1 MMYIYGS
8 CRLYKYYERNDFSVK
23 KFFGVVIAVVLCIC
37 MMAPAAFAASETD
50 AIVDGLTGLIGSFA
64 SGDTER
70 ILGELNLGELDF
82 GELLGS
88 FIEDEI
94 AADEADPQVKFE
106 QAIQG
111 VQEDM
116 SKKGLDLSWLTTILG
131 EEVDADAITSVFA
144 NFDAANLP
152 DLLTVISEAIGTAGI
167 DMANFDASAL
177 GNFDIE
183 ALLGGADSSVT
194 SDLAT
199 DASTDNSM
207 FTTDLVTGIMDG
219 LKGGLTMLGV
229 DADALLSSMSDNEI
243 INFFANMYL
252 GFLGDVEETTTK
264 APETPDTGDTASVT
278 VALATLC
285 VAVAAA
291 GVCLKKKED

>member
-1 MMYIYGS
+1 M
-8 CRLYKYYERNDFSVK
+8 K
-23 KFFGVVIAVVLCIC
+23 KFFGVVIAVVLCVC

-50 AIVDGLTGLIGSFA
+50 AIVDGLTGLISGFA
-64 SGDTER
+64 SGDTES
-70 ILGELNLGELDF
+70 ILGELNLGELD
-82 GELLGS
+82 LGGMLGT

-116 SKKGLDLSWLTTILG
+116 AGKGIDLSWLTTILG
-131 EEVDADAITSVFA
+131 ESVDAEAVNNVFA
-144 NFDAANLP
+144 DFDPANIP
-152 DLLTVISEAIGTAGI
+152 DLLTVISESIGFAGI

-177 GNFDIE
+177 GNFDI
-183 ALLGGADSSVT
+183 ATLLGG
-194 SDLAT
+194 SDDAKPTGTAT

-207 FTTDLVTGIMDG
+207 FTTDLITGVMDG

-252 GFLGDVEETTTK
+252 GFLGDVPESTTK
-264 APETPDTGDTASVT
+264 APETPDTGDTAD
-278 VALATLC
+278 VAVAALTLC

>member
-1 MMYIYGS
+1 M
-8 CRLYKYYERNDFSVK
+8 K
-23 KFFGVVIAVVLCIC
+23 KFFGVVIAVVLCVC

-50 AIVDGLTGLIGSFA
+50 AIVDGITGLISGFA
-64 SGDTER
+64 SGDTES
-70 ILGELNLGELDF
+70 ILGELNLGELDL
-82 GELLGS
+82 GGMLGS

-116 SKKGLDLSWLTTILG
+116 AGKGIDLSWLTTILG
-131 EEVDADAITSVFA
+131 ESVDAEAINNVFA
-144 NFDAANLP
+144 DFDPANIP
-152 DLLTVISEAIGTAGI
+152 DLLTVISESIGFAGI

-177 GNFDIE
+177 GNFDI
-183 ALLGGADSSVT
+183 ATLLGG
-194 SDLAT
+194 SDDAKPTGTAT

-207 FTTDLVTGIMDG
+207 LTTDLITGVMDG

-252 GFLGDVEETTTK
+252 GFLGDVPESTTK
-264 APETPDTGDTASVT
+264 APETPDTGDTAD
-278 VALATLC
+278 VAVAALTLC

>member
-1 MMYIYGS
+1 M
-8 CRLYKYYERNDFSVK
+8 K
-23 KFFGVVIAVVLCIC
+23 KFFGVVIAVVLCVC

-50 AIVDGLTGLIGSFA
+50 AIVDGLTGLISGFA
-64 SGDTER
+64 SGDTES
-70 ILGELNLGELDF
+70 ILGELNLGELD
-82 GELLGS
+82 LGGMLGT

-106 QAIQG
+106 QALQDVKDESGI
-111 VQEDM
+111 
-116 SKKGLDLSWLTTILG
+116 DLSWLTTILG
-131 EEVDADAITSVFA
+131 ESVDAEAVNNVFA
-144 NFDAANLP
+144 DFDPANIP
-152 DLLTVISEAIGTAGI
+152 DLLTVISESIGFAGI

-177 GNFDIE
+177 GNFDI
-183 ALLGGADSSVT
+183 ATLLGG
-194 SDLAT
+194 SDDAKPTGTAT

-207 FTTDLVTGIMDG
+207 LTTDLITGVMDG

-252 GFLGDVEETTTK
+252 GFLGDVPESTTK
-264 APETPDTGDTASVT
+264 APETPDTGDTAD
-278 VALATLC
+278 VAVAALTLC

>member
-1 MMYIYGS
+1 M
-8 CRLYKYYERNDFSVK
+8 K
-23 KFFGVVIAVVLCIC
+23 KFFGVVIAVVLCVC

-50 AIVDGLTGLIGSFA
+50 AIVDGLTGLISGFA
-64 SGDTER
+64 SGDTES
-70 ILGELNLGELDF
+70 ILGELNLGELD
-82 GELLGS
+82 LGGMLGT

-116 SKKGLDLSWLTTILG
+116 AGKGIDLSWLTTILG
-131 EEVDADAITSVFA
+131 DSVDAEAVNNVFA
-144 NFDAANLP
+144 DFDPANIP
-152 DLLTVISEAIGTAGI
+152 DLLTVISESIGFAGI

-177 GNFDIE
+177 GNFDI
-183 ALLGGADSSVT
+183 ATLLGG
-194 SDLAT
+194 SDDAKPTGTAT

-207 FTTDLVTGIMDG
+207 FTTDLITGVMDG

-252 GFLGDVEETTTK
+252 GFLGDVPESTTK
-264 APETPDTGDTASVT
+264 APETPDTGDTAD
-278 VALATLC
+278 VAVAALTLC

>member
-1 MMYIYGS
+1 M
-8 CRLYKYYERNDFSVK
+8 K
-23 KFFGVVIAVVLCIC
+23 KFFGVVIAVVLCVC

-50 AIVDGLTGLIGSFA
+50 AIVDGLTDIISGFA
-64 SGDTER
+64 SGDTES
-70 ILGELNLGELDF
+70 ILGELNLGDLD
-82 GELLGS
+82 LGGMLGT

-131 EEVDADAITSVFA
+131 EKVDAEAINNVFA
-144 NFDAANLP
+144 DFDPANIP
-152 DLLTVISEAIGTAGI
+152 DLLTVISESIGFAGI

-177 GNFDIE
+177 GNFDIN
-183 ALLGGADSSVT
+183 ALLGG
-194 SDLAT
+194 SDDAKPTGTAT

-207 FTTDLVTGIMDG
+207 LTTDLITGVMDG

-229 DADALLSSMSDNEI
+229 DTDALLSSMSDNEI

-252 GFLGDVEETTTK
+252 GFLGDVPESTTK
-264 APETPDTGDTASVT
+264 APETPDTGDTAD
-278 VALATLC
+278 VAVAALTLC

>member
-1 MMYIYGS
+1 M
-8 CRLYKYYERNDFSVK
+8 K
-23 KFFGVVIAVVLCIC
+23 KFFGVVIAVVLCVC

-50 AIVDGLTGLIGSFA
+50 AIVDGLTGLISGFA
-64 SGDTER
+64 SGDAESV
-70 ILGELNLGELDF
+70 LGELNLGELDL
-82 GELLGS
+82 GGLLGS

-94 AADEADPQVKFE
+94 AADEADPQIKFE

-116 SKKGLDLSWLTTILG
+116 AEKGLDLSWLTTILEG
-131 EEVDADAITSVFA
+131 QVDADAITSVFA
-144 NFDAANLP
+144 DFDPANLP
-152 DLLTVISEAIGTAGI
+152 DLLTVISESIGFAGI

-177 GNFDIE
+177 GNFDIT
-183 ALLGGADSSVT
+183 ALLGGADSSKPT
-194 SDLAT
+194 GTAT
-199 DASTDNSM
+199 DVASGDSSM
-207 FTTDLVTGIMDG
+207 VTTDLITGVMDG

>member
-1 MMYIYGS
+1 M
-8 CRLYKYYERNDFSVK
+8 K
-23 KFFGVVIAVVLCIC
+23 KFFGVVIAVVLCVC

-50 AIVDGLTGLIGSFA
+50 AIVDGLTDIISGFA
-64 SGDTER
+64 SGDTES
-70 ILGELNLGELDF
+70 ILGELNLGDLD
-82 GELLGS
+82 LGGMLGT

-131 EEVDADAITSVFA
+131 EKVDAEAINNVFA
-144 NFDAANLP
+144 DFDPANIP
-152 DLLTVISEAIGTAGI
+152 DLLTVISEPIGFAGI

-177 GNFDIE
+177 GNFDIN
-183 ALLGGADSSVT
+183 ALLGG
-194 SDLAT
+194 SDDAKPTGTAT

-207 FTTDLVTGIMDG
+207 LTTDLITGVMDG

-252 GFLGDVEETTTK
+252 GFLGDVPESTTK
-264 APETPDTGDTASVT
+264 APETPDTGDTAD
-278 VALATLC
+278 VAVAALTLC

>member
-1 MMYIYGS
+1 M
-8 CRLYKYYERNDFSVK
+8 
-23 KFFGVVIAVVLCIC
+23 
-37 MMAPAAFAASETD
+37 
-50 AIVDGLTGLIGSFA
+50 
-64 SGDTER
+64 
-70 ILGELNLGELDF
+70 LGT
-82 GELLGS
+82 

-131 EEVDADAITSVFA
+131 EKVDAEAITNVFA
-144 NFDAANLP
+144 DFDPANLP
-152 DLLTVISEAIGTAGI
+152 DLLTVISESIGFAGI

-177 GNFDIE
+177 GNFDIN
-183 ALLGGADSSVT
+183 ALLGG
-194 SDLAT
+194 SDDAKPTGTAT

-207 FTTDLVTGIMDG
+207 LTTDLITGVMDG

-252 GFLGDVEETTTK
+252 GFLGDVPESTTK
-264 APETPDTGDTASVT
+264 APETPDTGDTAD
-278 VALATLC
+278 VAVAALTLC

>member
-1 MMYIYGS
+1 M
-8 CRLYKYYERNDFSVK
+8 K
-23 KFFGVVIAVVLCIC
+23 KFFGVVIAVVLCVC

-50 AIVDGLTGLIGSFA
+50 AIVDGLTGLISGFA
-64 SGDTER
+64 SGDTES
-70 ILGELNLGELDF
+70 ILGELNLGELD
-82 GELLGS
+82 LGGMLGT

-131 EEVDADAITSVFA
+131 EKVDAEAINNVFA
-144 NFDAANLP
+144 DFDPANIP
-152 DLLTVISEAIGTAGI
+152 DLLTVISESIGFAGI

-177 GNFDIE
+177 GNFDI
-183 ALLGGADSSVT
+183 ATLLGG
-194 SDLAT
+194 SDDAKPTGTAT

-207 FTTDLVTGIMDG
+207 FTTDLITGVMDG

-252 GFLGDVEETTTK
+252 GFLGDVPESTTK
-264 APETPDTGDTASVT
+264 APETPDTGDTAD
-278 VALATLC
+278 VAVAALTLC

>member
-1 MMYIYGS
+1 M
-8 CRLYKYYERNDFSVK
+8 K
-23 KFFGVVIAVVLCIC
+23 KFFGVVIAVVLCVC

-50 AIVDGLTGLIGSFA
+50 AIVDGITGLISGFA
-64 SGDTER
+64 SGDTES
-70 ILGELNLGELDF
+70 ILGELTLGELDL
-82 GELLGS
+82 GGLLGS

-94 AADEADPQVKFE
+94 AADEADPQIKFE

-131 EEVDADAITSVFA
+131 DEVDATAITNVFA
-144 NFDAANLP
+144 DFDPANLP
-152 DLLTVISEAIGTAGI
+152 DLLTVISESIGFAGI
-167 DMANFDASAL
+167 DMANLDASAL
-177 GNFDIE
+177 GNFDITT
-183 ALLGGADSSVT
+183 LLGGADSSKPT
-194 SDLAT
+194 GTAT

-207 FTTDLVTGIMDG
+207 LTTDLITGVMDG
-219 LKGGLTMLGV
+219 LKGGLSMLGV

-252 GFLGDVEETTTK
+252 GFLGDVPESTTAAK
-264 APETPDTGDTASVT
+264 TPDTGDTAD
-278 VALATLC
+278 VAVAAITLC

>member
-1 MMYIYGS
+1 M
-8 CRLYKYYERNDFSVK
+8 K
-23 KFFGVVIAVVLCIC
+23 KFFGVVIAVVLCVC

-50 AIVDGLTGLIGSFA
+50 AIVDGLTGLISGFA
-64 SGDTER
+64 SGDTES
-70 ILGELNLGELDF
+70 ILNELNLGELDL
-82 GELLGS
+82 GGMLGS

-116 SKKGLDLSWLTTILG
+116 AGKGIDLSWLTTILG
-131 EEVDADAITSVFA
+131 ESVDAEAINNVFA
-144 NFDAANLP
+144 DFDPANIP
-152 DLLTVISEAIGTAGI
+152 DLLTVISESIGFAGI

-177 GNFDIE
+177 GNFDIA
-183 ALLGGADSSVT
+183 ALLGG
-194 SDLAT
+194 SDDAKPTGTAT

-207 FTTDLVTGIMDG
+207 LTTDLITGVMDG

-252 GFLGDVEETTTK
+252 GFLGDVPESTTK
-264 APETPDTGDTASVT
+264 APETPDTGDTAD
-278 VALATLC
+278 VAVAALTLC

>member
-1 MMYIYGS
+1 M
-8 CRLYKYYERNDFSVK
+8 
-23 KFFGVVIAVVLCIC
+23 
-37 MMAPAAFAASETD
+37 
-50 AIVDGLTGLIGSFA
+50 
-64 SGDTER
+64 
-70 ILGELNLGELDF
+70 LGT
-82 GELLGS
+82 

-131 EEVDADAITSVFA
+131 EKVDAEAINNVFA
-144 NFDAANLP
+144 DFDPANIP
-152 DLLTVISEAIGTAGI
+152 DLLTVISESIGFAGI

-177 GNFDIE
+177 GNFDIN
-183 ALLGGADSSVT
+183 ALLGG
-194 SDLAT
+194 SDDAKPTGTAT

-207 FTTDLVTGIMDG
+207 LTTDLITGVMDG

-252 GFLGDVEETTTK
+252 GFLGDVPESTTK
-264 APETPDTGDTASVT
+264 APETPDTGDTAD
-278 VALATLC
+278 VAVAALTLC

>member
-1 MMYIYGS
+1 M
-8 CRLYKYYERNDFSVK
+8 K
-23 KFFGVVIAVVLCIC
+23 KFFGVVIAVVLCVC

-50 AIVDGLTGLIGSFA
+50 AIVDGLTGLISGFA
-64 SGDTER
+64 SGDTES
-70 ILGELNLGELDF
+70 ILGELNLGELD
-82 GELLGS
+82 LGGMLGT

-131 EEVDADAITSVFA
+131 EKVDAEAINNVFA
-144 NFDAANLP
+144 DFDPANIP
-152 DLLTVISEAIGTAGI
+152 DLLTVISESIGFAGI

-177 GNFDIE
+177 GNFDIN
-183 ALLGGADSSVT
+183 ALLGG
-194 SDLAT
+194 SDDAKPTGTAT

-207 FTTDLVTGIMDG
+207 FTTDLITGVMDG

-252 GFLGDVEETTTK
+252 GFLGDVPESTTK
-264 APETPDTGDTASVT
+264 APETPDTGDTAD
-278 VALATLC
+278 VAVAALTLC

>member
-1 MMYIYGS
+1 M
-8 CRLYKYYERNDFSVK
+8 K
-23 KFFGVVIAVVLCIC
+23 KFFGVVIAVVLCVC

-50 AIVDGLTGLIGSFA
+50 AIVDGLTDIISGFA
-64 SGDTER
+64 SGDTES
-70 ILGELNLGELDF
+70 ILGELNLGDLD
-82 GELLGS
+82 LGGMLGT

-131 EEVDADAITSVFA
+131 EKVDAEAINNVFA
-144 NFDAANLP
+144 DFDPANIP
-152 DLLTVISEAIGTAGI
+152 DLLTVISESIGFAGI

-177 GNFDIE
+177 GNFDIN
-183 ALLGGADSSVT
+183 ALLGG
-194 SDLAT
+194 SDDAKPTGTAT

-207 FTTDLVTGIMDG
+207 LTTDLITGVMDG

-252 GFLGDVEETTTK
+252 GFLGDVPESTTK
-264 APETPDTGDTASVT
+264 APETPDTGDTAD
-278 VALATLC
+278 VAVAALTLC

-291 GVCLKKKED
+291 GVCLKKKEV

>member
-1 MMYIYGS
+1 M
-8 CRLYKYYERNDFSVK
+8 K
-23 KFFGVVIAVVLCIC
+23 KFFGVVIAVVLCVC

-50 AIVDGLTGLIGSFA
+50 AIVDGLTDIISGFA
-64 SGDTER
+64 SGDTES
-70 ILGELNLGELDF
+70 ILGELNLGDLD
-82 GELLGS
+82 LGGMLGT

-131 EEVDADAITSVFA
+131 EKVDAEAINNVFA
-144 NFDAANLP
+144 DFDPANIP
-152 DLLTVISEAIGTAGI
+152 DLLTVISESIGFAGI

-177 GNFDIE
+177 GNFDIN
-183 ALLGGADSSVT
+183 ALLGG
-194 SDLAT
+194 SDDAKPTGTAT

-207 FTTDLVTGIMDG
+207 LTTDLITGVMDG

-252 GFLGDVEETTTK
+252 GFLGDVPESTTK
-264 APETPDTGDTASVT
+264 APEPPATGDTAD
-278 VALATLC
+278 VAVAALTLC

>member
-1 MMYIYGS
+1 M
-8 CRLYKYYERNDFSVK
+8 K
-23 KFFGVVIAVVLCIC
+23 KFFGVVIAVVLCVC

-50 AIVDGLTGLIGSFA
+50 AIVDGLTGLISGFA
-64 SGDTER
+64 SGDTES
-70 ILGELNLGELDF
+70 ILGELNLGELD
-82 GELLGS
+82 LGGMLGT

-106 QAIQG
+106 QALQDVKDESGI
-111 VQEDM
+111 
-116 SKKGLDLSWLTTILG
+116 DLSWLTTILG
-131 EEVDADAITSVFA
+131 ESVDAEAVNNVFA
-144 NFDAANLP
+144 DFDPANIP
-152 DLLTVISEAIGTAGI
+152 DLLTVISESIGFAGI

-177 GNFDIE
+177 GNFDI
-183 ALLGGADSSVT
+183 ATLLGG
-194 SDLAT
+194 SDDAKPTGTAT

-207 FTTDLVTGIMDG
+207 LTTDLITGVMDG
-219 LKGGLTMLGV
+219 LKGGLSMLGV

-252 GFLGDVEETTTK
+252 GFLGDVPESTTK
-264 APETPDTGDTASVT
+264 APETPDTGDTAD
-278 VALATLC
+278 VAVAALTLC

>member
-1 MMYIYGS
+1 M
-8 CRLYKYYERNDFSVK
+8 K
-23 KFFGVVIAVVLCIC
+23 KFFGVVIAVVLCVC

-50 AIVDGLTGLIGSFA
+50 AIVDGLTDIISGFA
-64 SGDTER
+64 SGDTES
-70 ILGELNLGELDF
+70 ILGELNLGDLD
-82 GELLGS
+82 LGGMLGT

-131 EEVDADAITSVFA
+131 EKVDAEAINNVFA
-144 NFDAANLP
+144 DFDPANIP
-152 DLLTVISEAIGTAGI
+152 DLLTVISESIGFAGI

-177 GNFDIE
+177 GNFDIN
-183 ALLGGADSSVT
+183 ALLGG
-194 SDLAT
+194 SDDAKPTGTAT

-207 FTTDLVTGIMDG
+207 LTTDLITGVMDG

-252 GFLGDVEETTTK
+252 GFLGDVPESTTK
-264 APETPDTGDTASVT
+264 APETPDTGDTAD
-278 VALATLC
+278 VAVAALTLC